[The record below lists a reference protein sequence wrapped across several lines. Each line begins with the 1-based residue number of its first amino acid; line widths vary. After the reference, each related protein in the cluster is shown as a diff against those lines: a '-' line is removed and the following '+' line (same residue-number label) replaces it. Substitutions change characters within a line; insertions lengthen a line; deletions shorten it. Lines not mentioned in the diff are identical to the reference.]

1 MTDNFTICAGTV
13 GTGAWVSPDGGESW
27 RQVRTG
33 LWAESRVF
41 GFAIHPKQPRTM
53 LAGADDGIYRSEDGG
68 EHFER
73 LDSPMNA
80 VHVWKVAFDPTDPQ
94 TIFAG
99 TRPAALF
106 RSTDGGAHWNKLPA
120 DMAEECPNVR
130 IPRVTALTV
139 DPADHRMV
147 WAGVEVDGVRRSR
160 DGGESWTRVAGVND
174 PDIHLPARMAARVGE
189 GWGSASIFTCP
200 IAAVWRSSPTNPVC
214 CLSPPAMGRSAAP
227 ARSSARRMADKAGR
241 RCRCPSNPIRRYGPL
256 RPTRRTP
263 TGSSPAVTMAK
274 CSRAR
279 TPAIPGS
286 NYAASSARS
295 ARWRGRQINP
305 GDLRIRP
312 DKGPPLRCHS

>member
-1 MTDNFTICAGTV
+1 MADNFTICAGTV

-41 GFAIHPKQPRTM
+41 GFAIHPKQPRSM

-174 PDIHLPARMAARVGE
+174 PDIHDTAISINGAKTVLTSTGAIQRSNDGGQSWQALPLPVEPNSPIWSFATHPANPNRILACSHYGE
-189 GWGSASIFTCP
+189 MFASED
-200 IAAVWRSSPTNPVC
+200 AGDSWVK
-214 CLSPPAMGRSAAP
+214 L
-227 ARSSARRMADKAGR
+227 RREF
-241 RCRCPSNPIRRYGPL
+241 SEIRAL
-256 RPTRRTP
+256 AWTP
-263 TGSSPAVTMAK
+263 
-274 CSRAR
+274 
-279 TPAIPGS
+279 
-286 NYAASSARS
+286 N
-295 ARWRGRQINP
+295 
-305 GDLRIRP
+305 
-312 DKGPPLRCHS
+312 